1 MTIYILPFANKLSSS
16 YSKKVSFT
24 NKSCKANNQ
33 YVRKIGV
40 GVDNSQT
47 TYDLKYVGLTEVELA
62 EVETLFSVQ
71 ALGDLVSFKSPIDAI
86 IGYYFKPTAWRKSR
100 YYKILANNT
109 RVKVYDMEFTLVEG
123 NRLANV
129 LIPIDPVPTYLVNVA
144 TTDVYEPYTLACTVT
159 TSSVPDGTTLYWTI
173 HNITTS
179 STDVTPQS
187 GAISITSSSASFF
200 VGIVADALIE
210 GVETFQ
216 VQLRLG
222 GTTGG
227 VVAVSPVVSIRSEIV
242 ANPSTLLHFSSLP
255 PTDSATTPITPTIST
270 TGTLSLTSGVFGDA
284 AVALTDSTIFFTPS
298 VGNFA
303 ESGDFTFRFRYK
315 TDGRSYTPV
324 IHNGSAVDYLYIQ
337 AGTYRIGTGNFDNT
351 DTGVVAASASFDAIS
366 LERKDGIL
374 YLYVNGTLVGSRA
387 YTRFIS
393 NEPIFI
399 ELRLTTID
407 EFAYFLSTAL
417 TAPAP
422 TYTIETSPY

>member
-1 MTIYILPFANKLSSS
+1 MTVYILPFANKLSSS
-16 YSKKVSFT
+16 YTKKVSFT

-47 TYDLKYVGLTEVELA
+47 TYDLKYIGLTEVELA

-71 ALGDLVSFKSPIDAI
+71 ALGDLVSFKSPIDAVV
-86 IGYYFKPTAWRKSR
+86 GYYFKPTAWRKSR

-144 TTDVYEPYTLACTVT
+144 TTDVYEPYNLACSVA
-159 TSSVPDGTTLYWTI
+159 TSNVPDGTTLYWTI

-216 VQLRLG
+216 VQLRIG

-227 VVAVSPVVSIRSEIV
+227 VVAVSPVVSVRSELV
-242 ANPSTLLHFSSLP
+242 AKPSLLLHFASLP
-255 PTDSATTPITPTIST
+255 PLDSSTSPITPTITT
-270 TGTLSLTSGVFGDA
+270 TGTLSLTTGVFGNSA
-284 AVALTDSTIFFTPS
+284 TALTDVLIYAMPTSFP
-298 VGNFA
+298 
-303 ESGDFTFRFRYK
+303 EYGDFTYRLRYRS
-315 TDGRSYTPV
+315 DGRAYTPIIGSDGHRTLLIV
-324 IHNGSAVDYLYIQ
+324 RNGSYCLGNSEFDY
-337 AGTYRIGTGNFDNT
+337 TNTGIAPAT
-351 DTGVVAASASFDAIS
+351 VGFDAIS
-366 LERKDGIL
+366 VERKDLLL
-374 YLYVNGTLVGSRA
+374 YFYLNGTLVATHPCIDYIYG
-387 YTRFIS
+387 
-393 NEPIFI
+393 EPIEL
-399 ELRLTTID
+399 ELRLATID

-417 TAPAP
+417 AAPAAS
-422 TYTIETSPY
+422 YTVETTPY